1 MNAVCAVSSIPS
13 SCTFIKLYQTVVN
26 IKIDL
31 EVIVTGYIGT
41 IRKNSWMNVL
51 QVRKSI
57 LEVYVRVFSAQLSTV
72 NDTVCWLLLINT
84 AVTIK
89 TCIVVML

>member
-1 MNAVCAVSSIPS
+1 MNAACAVSSIPS

-41 IRKNSWMNVL
+41 IRKNSWTNVL
-51 QVRKSI
+51 QARSI
-57 LEVYVRVFSAQLSTV
+57 LEVYIRVFSTQLSTV